1 MGRTHPH
8 NDDSKR
14 NVNRAMYLKPGRSEA
29 LVGNVYQ
36 YNRVRE
42 VEKKEEIGVV
52 DPHPLK
58 FELARS
64 SPFGKA
70 SVVRHGRPHHI
81 TCHMSHRRFGS
92 PDRIIIRKIPLK

>member
-1 MGRTHPH
+1 MGRTYSH

-29 LVGNVYQ
+29 SVGDVYQ

-52 DPHPLK
+52 DPHPLE
-58 FELARS
+58 FELARP

-70 SVVRHGRPHHI
+70 SVFVMGVRI
-81 TCHMSHRRFGS
+81 TSHLSHPRFGS
-92 PDRIIIRKIPLK
+92 PSEKSRSNNI